1 MKDIFIKHYR
11 LYLMEALGLGIFM
24 ISACFFTA
32 MMEHHS
38 TAWHTAIPNNY
49 TRLILIGAAMGSTAL
64 FIFYSPVTAP
74 SGAHINPAVTLVYL
88 RMGTISKTDAF
99 FYIIFQVVGG
109 TIAVYLM
116 ALFMGNLLTT
126 APVNYVVTVPGRN
139 VPLLKAA
146 FCELFI
152 SFIMITM
159 VLNTSANDRMKKYT
173 RVFAAILVF
182 TNVVIAGPISGFGM
196 NPSRSFASALPAHNF
211 TAFWIYVFC
220 PLAGMLGACEL
231 YIFVDKNKIRRIR
244 NT

>member
-1 MKDIFIKHYR
+1 
-11 LYLMEALGLGIFM
+11 MEALGLAVFM
-24 ISACFFTA
+24 VSACFFTA
-32 MMEHHS
+32 MMEHQS
-38 TAWHTAIPNNY
+38 TTWHNAFPNAFG
-49 TRLILIGAAMGSTAL
+49 RLIIIAGAMGLTAL

-99 FYIIFQVVGG
+99 FYILFQMAGG
-109 TIAVYLM
+109 IAAVYLM
-116 ALFMGNLLTT
+116 ALLMGNLLST
-126 APVNYVVTVPGRN
+126 APVNYVVTVPGKN
-139 VPLLKAA
+139 VPLMKAA

-159 VLNTSANDRMKKYT
+159 ILNTSANDKLKKYT

-196 NPSRSFASALPAHNF
+196 NPSRSLASALPAHNF

-220 PLAGMLGACEL
+220 PLAGMLGACEV
-231 YIFVDKNKIRRIR
+231 YITTRNKSL
-244 NT
+244 

>member
-1 MKDIFIKHYR
+1 
-11 LYLMEALGLGIFM
+11 MEALGLGIFM

-32 MMEHHS
+32 MMENHY
-38 TAWHTAIPNNY
+38 TAWHIAVPDNY
-49 TRLILIGAAMGSTAL
+49 TRLIIIAVAMGLTAL

-88 RMGTISKTDAF
+88 RLGTIKRVDAF
-99 FYIIFQVVGG
+99 FYIIFQIAGG
-109 TIAVYLM
+109 TIAVYIM
-116 ALFMGNLLTT
+116 ALLMGNLLTT
-126 APVNYVVTVPGRN
+126 APVNYVVTVPGKN
-139 VPLLKAA
+139 VPLMKAA
-146 FCELFI
+146 FCEVFI

-159 VLNTSANDRMKKYT
+159 ILNTSANNRLKKYT

-182 TNVVIAGPISGFGM
+182 TNVVIAGPVSGFGM

-231 YIFVDKNKIRRIR
+231 FIFIDKNKMRR
-244 NT
+244 T

>member
-1 MKDIFIKHYR
+1 
-11 LYLMEALGLGIFM
+11 MEALGLAVFM
-24 ISACFFTA
+24 VSACFFTA

-38 TAWHTAIPNNY
+38 TTWHSAVPNAY
-49 TRLILIGAAMGSTAL
+49 SRLIIIAVAMGLTAL

-88 RMGTISKTDAF
+88 RLGTISKTDAF
-99 FYIIFQVVGG
+99 FYILFQMAGG
-109 TIAVYLM
+109 IAAVYLM
-116 ALFMGNLLTT
+116 ALLMGNLLTT
-126 APVNYVVTVPGRN
+126 APVNYVVTVPGKN
-139 VPLLKAA
+139 VPLMKAA

-159 VLNTSANDRMKKYT
+159 ILNTSANDKLKKYT

-196 NPSRSFASALPAHNF
+196 NPSRSLASALPAHNF

-220 PLAGMLGACEL
+220 PLAGMLGACEV
-231 YIFVDKNKIRRIR
+231 YITTRNKSL
-244 NT
+244 

>member
-1 MKDIFIKHYR
+1 MVKDIFLKHYK
-11 LYLMEALGLGIFM
+11 LYLMEALGLAVFM
-24 ISACFFTA
+24 VSACFFTA

-38 TAWHTAIPNNY
+38 TTWHSAVPNAY
-49 TRLILIGAAMGSTAL
+49 SRLIIIAVAMGLTAL

-88 RMGTISKTDAF
+88 RLGTISKTDAF
-99 FYIIFQVVGG
+99 FYILFQMAGG
-109 TIAVYLM
+109 VAAVYLM
-116 ALFMGNLLTT
+116 ALLMGNLLTT
-126 APVNYVVTVPGRN
+126 APVNYVVTVPGKN
-139 VPLLKAA
+139 VPLMKAA

-159 VLNTSANDRMKKYT
+159 ILNTSANDKLKKYT

-196 NPSRSFASALPAHNF
+196 NPSRSLASALPAHNF

-220 PLAGMLGACEL
+220 PLAGMLGACEV
-231 YIFVDKNKIRRIR
+231 YITTRNKSL
-244 NT
+244 